1 MCCTLSH
8 HVTSVSNMSSLAGED
23 EVGDGDRSGPSSGS
37 AGPGFVGFEPAAA
50 TVASTDRS
58 QAAVLAA
65 RLLATTDTKGLSND
79 ECLGVYDDI
88 ELARRSLGAMAA
100 GVAAEIDGRGLCD
113 LRYGSA
119 TVAWFERR
127 HGRSRSSVGRDVK
140 TGRRLRLDLDVLHG
154 AVLRGEI
161 SFERVAFIVGKVN
174 DRNVAAF
181 NATQEALLELSA
193 AEPSWAMFTASIA
206 ALARYADA
214 DGGHDPSEQKSRV
227 SLRRVGEE
235 VVLDGVFVGL
245 DSETVEK
252 LVEAET
258 TRLWRQW
265 CSDCDKCPELE
276 MPSRNE
282 IRARAIVEL
291 IRRGRAADPSTSK
304 ATVAELSLV
313 IDADR
318 LDELDPILA
327 AVLDPTGRYAH
338 THTTNCFHDQHPCP
352 GRRPGIGGLIG
363 VPVTGTAG
371 NQVWFTPSEWELLVC
386 NADISEVILDK
397 LGMPVAVRNRA
408 RFPNRAMR
416 RALDIRDAGCVFPGC
431 DAPTGWC
438 DAHHVV
444 EYDADDGETVIGN
457 LALLC
462 RHHHGII
469 HRTGWSMRLS
479 EPGTTPD
486 TNGARDG
493 YFTITTA
500 DGLELRTEHRRRPAP
515 PPGREPAPA

>member
-1 MCCTLSH
+1 L
-8 HVTSVSNMSSLAGED
+8 
-23 EVGDGDRSGPSSGS
+23 
-37 AGPGFVGFEPAAA
+37 VGFEPAAV
-50 TVASTDRS
+50 TVASVEESIDVVR
-58 QAAVLAA
+58 AARVLAG
-65 RLLATTDTKGLSND
+65 RSVKGLSND
-79 ECLGVYDDI
+79 ECLGVFDDI
-88 ELARRSLGAMAA
+88 ELARRSLDAMAA

-127 HGRSRSSVGRDVK
+127 HGRSRAAVAREIK
-140 TGRRLRLDLDVLHG
+140 TGKKLRAELDVINA
-154 AVLRGEI
+154 AVLRGELC
-161 SFERVAFIVGKVN
+161 FERAAFIASKVN
-174 DRNVAAF
+174 ARNAAALA
-181 NATQEALLELSA
+181 ATQDAMLELSA

-227 SLRRVGEE
+227 SLRRVGDE

-258 TRLWRQW
+258 NRLWRQW
-265 CSDCDKCPELE
+265 RSDCDKAPELE

-291 IRRGRAADPSTSK
+291 IRRGRTADPSTSK

-338 THTTNCFHDQHPCP
+338 THTVDCFHDQHPCP

-363 VPVTGTAG
+363 VPVSSTNS

-444 EYDADDGETVIGN
+444 EYDADDGETVIDN

-469 HRTGWSMRLS
+469 HRTGWSMRLTGPD
-479 EPGTTPD
+479 EPDSAGRT
-486 TNGARDG
+486 RDG
-493 YFTITTA
+493 DGLFTITTA

-515 PPGREPAPA
+515 PDRQPAPA

>member
-1 MCCTLSH
+1 
-8 HVTSVSNMSSLAGED
+8 MSSLAGED
-23 EVGDGDRSGPSSGS
+23 GDRGDDGSGRSSGS
-37 AGPGFVGFEPAAA
+37 VGPGLVGFEPA
-50 TVASTDRS
+50 VARVVSVDES
-58 QAAVLAA
+58 VDAVAAVRVLAGRSIKA
-65 RLLATTDTKGLSND
+65 LSDD
-79 ECLGVYDDI
+79 ECLGVFDDI
-88 ELARRSLGAMAA
+88 ELIRRSLDAFSS

-127 HGRSRSSVGRDVK
+127 HGRSRAAVAREVK
-140 TGRRLRLDLDVLHG
+140 TGKKLRAELDVIEA
-154 AVLRGEI
+154 AVLRGELC
-161 SFERVAFIVGKVN
+161 FERAAFIAGKVN
-174 DRNVAAF
+174 PRNAA
-181 NATQEALLELSA
+181 ALVGAQDAMLDLSA
-193 AEPSWAMFTASIA
+193 AEPSWALFTASIA

-227 SLRRVGEE
+227 SLRRVGDE

-291 IRRGRAADPSTSK
+291 IRRGRAADPLTSK

-327 AVLDPTGRYAH
+327 NVLDPTGRYAH
-338 THTTNCFHDQHPCP
+338 THTADCFHDQHCP

-363 VPVTGTAG
+363 VPVSGTDG
-371 NQVWFTPSEWELLVC
+371 TQVWFTPREWELLVC
-386 NADISEVILDK
+386 NADISEVILDQ
-397 LGMPVAVRNRA
+397 LGMPVAVRTRA

-431 DAPTGWC
+431 DAPAGWC

-444 EYDADDGETVIGN
+444 EYDADDGETVIDN

-493 YFTITTA
+493 LFTITTA
-500 DGLELRTEHRRRPAP
+500 DGLQLRTEHRRR
-515 PPGREPAPA
+515 RPAPA